1 MTRAAELII
10 QALLPRKAAP
20 MLERHT
26 GLPYGWGLWLRALPE
41 RLGMISR
48 DKSEAIV
55 SDLVARPPRPPGA
68 ITPALGFWRGL
79 RSLFYQDWDPP
90 PREERGIRW
99 LAGFTSLLMHLLFL
113 LLLVWVAVVRLPPQP
128 AEAGDSS
135 RVQVEFVGRGTPEET
150 GGGAPQATSSPAA
163 AASGGEA
170 ASQEASTA
178 PTPRRMPEIVP
189 PSPTLATETPQV
201 REREVSEPAPQPPQP
216 VQVTETPEPPRA
228 YVLPAPNLR
237 RDPVTAPTI
246 TPREMSVPQREVTV
260 VETPTVPRVDTQ
272 RGIAAPQLTRP
283 VPQVQEREVAAP
295 LPQVRTAQVPT
306 RVAPVRDLQRPA
318 PGVREREIAAPS
330 TAATTGSA
338 ASASTPAPS
347 VSRDSGAGSQAATPA
362 STSGVQPGATRS
374 GPAQADRSG
383 GWATPQRGDDW
394 GASRRNVAGDSGANA
409 GQKPG
414 LFNADGSVRVPT
426 GAGDSGPATADRGAP
441 GGGNDQWTREKID
454 SSGTWLQR
462 APYDYEPTSFDK
474 YWVPN
479 ESLLA
484 EWVRRNIRE
493 AVIPIP
499 GTSKKIRC
507 VVSVLQL
514 GGGCGLFD
522 PNLNE
527 QPASARPPP
536 EIPTKR
542 TPIPTDS

>member
-1 MTRAAELII
+1 
-10 QALLPRKAAP
+10 
-20 MLERHT
+20 
-26 GLPYGWGLWLRALPE
+26 
-41 RLGMISR
+41 
-48 DKSEAIV
+48 
-55 SDLVARPPRPPGA
+55 
-68 ITPALGFWRGL
+68 
-79 RSLFYQDWDPP
+79 
-90 PREERGIRW
+90 
-99 LAGFTSLLMHLLFL
+99 
-113 LLLVWVAVVRLPPQP
+113 
-128 AEAGDSS
+128 
-135 RVQVEFVGRGTPEET
+135 
-150 GGGAPQATSSPAA
+150 
-163 AASGGEA
+163 
-170 ASQEASTA
+170 
-178 PTPRRMPEIVP
+178 
-189 PSPTLATETPQV
+189 
-201 REREVSEPAPQPPQP
+201 
-216 VQVTETPEPPRA
+216 
-228 YVLPAPNLR
+228 
-237 RDPVTAPTI
+237 
-246 TPREMSVPQREVTV
+246 
-260 VETPTVPRVDTQ
+260 
-272 RGIAAPQLTRP
+272 
-283 VPQVQEREVAAP
+283 
-295 LPQVRTAQVPT
+295 
-306 RVAPVRDLQRPA
+306 VAPVRDLQQPA
-318 PGVREREIAAPS
+318 PGVREREIPAPRP
-330 TAATTGSA
+330 ATTQGNASA
-338 ASASTPAPS
+338 ASTPAPATA
-347 VSRDSGAGSQAATPA
+347 RDTGTGSQAATPSA
-362 STSGVQPGATRS
+362 SKGLQPGATRS

-426 GAGDSGPATADRGAP
+426 GAGAGEGPATASERGAP

-462 APYDYEPTSFDK
+462 PPYDYEPTSFDK

-499 GTSKKIRC
+499 GTRKKIRC